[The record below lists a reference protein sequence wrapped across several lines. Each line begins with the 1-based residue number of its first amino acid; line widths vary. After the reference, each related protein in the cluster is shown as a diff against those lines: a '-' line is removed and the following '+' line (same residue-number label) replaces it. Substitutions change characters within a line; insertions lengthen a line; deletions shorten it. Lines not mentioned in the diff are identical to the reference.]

1 MPFTVLEIPFLNLL
15 YRLPKEVSAAFEST
29 CYILLLLLLL
39 LLLFAAAAAAP
50 PLSNILIIHLLF
62 Y

>member
-29 CYILLLLLLL
+29 CYILLLLLI
-39 LLLFAAAAAAP
+39 LFAAAAAAP